1 MADDASVRTVALVG
15 LLVGAALV
23 LSGMA
28 AAGATA
34 EHVATGPTALR
45 RLDVPR
51 ELRVVSYY
59 PSDAGWTLMW
69 DRWRPSRFAADLRR
83 LRGLNANTVRL
94 VISPS
99 QFGYPTPAQRYRDRL
114 AQAVSLA

>member
-1 MADDASVRTVALVG
+1 MSDDASVRTVALVG

-34 EHVATGPTALR
+34 EHVATGPSELR

-59 PSDAGWTLMW
+59 PA
-69 DRWRPSRFAADLRR
+69 
-83 LRGLNANTVRL
+83 
-94 VISPS
+94 
-99 QFGYPTPAQRYRDRL
+99 TPAGR
-114 AQAVSLA
+114 